1 MKKIKYKNS
10 LEALEF
16 VSLGISMVVAIL
28 VGIALGIFLKNLTGV
43 SWLLWIG
50 VAIGILAALLNI
62 KKAYDKA
69 QKQFKELEDDP
80 RYSHRAK
87 YGDMKIDD

>member
-62 KKAYDKA
+62 KNSSK
-69 QKQFKELEDDP
+69 
-80 RYSHRAK
+80 S
-87 YGDMKIDD
+87 